1 ITLND
6 IPMDL
11 YSEISNLALT
21 DGEKSEL
28 YAFFTK
34 NQVQKQEAA
43 AVLKV
48 LKDNNVRVKYM
59 KALLE
64 TTDSVYVDVVRW
76 FYYEFVR
83 SFHLNNSYSC
93 MYRKS
98 LDAGQNRKGDAEF
111 DRPTK
116 KYRCN
121 ISTTEC
127 FTKIRFNDVERTAA
141 VSKMYDVQGVMSPT
155 LDSQKGHFGGERT
168 WRDSCA
174 AGLAFAKTL
183 VSY

>member
-1 ITLND
+1 MFDGWGIMITLND

-48 LKDNNVRVKYM
+48 LKDNNVRVK
-59 KALLE
+59 
-64 TTDSVYVDVVRW
+64 
-76 FYYEFVR
+76 

-121 ISTTEC
+121 ISTTE
-127 FTKIRFNDVERTAA
+127 KIRFNDVERTAA